1 MTEEITGQE
10 PNTEQAEG
18 QEPEV
23 EQQGTELDDMQAIQ
37 AELNRARR
45 EAAKYRKAAKA
56 AEEAEELRKR
66 EEMSEVERLKADMA
80 KIQAQAQEAEAQAKM
95 ATIKAAVMR
104 AANGF
109 NDPEDALRLL
119 DLDAMEIDDDGNIE
133 GLEDAIAG
141 LLKTKPYL
149 AKKQGGITP
158 TNPAAERQPMSYAD
172 VKARSNGRALD
183 YMFGTGGGGVTAQ
196 EE

>member
-1 MTEEITGQE
+1 MSEETIMAQE
-10 PNTEQAEG
+10 ANETEG

-23 EQQGTELDDMQAIQ
+23 EQQGTELDDLTELQ

-45 EAAKYRKAAKA
+45 EAAKYRKAAQQA
-56 AEEAEELRKR
+56 AEAEEQRKR

-80 KIQAQAQEAEAQAKM
+80 KMQAQAQEAEQRAQQAM
-95 ATIKAAVMR
+95 VKAAVIR

-119 DLDAMEIDDDGNIE
+119 DLDALDTDDDGNIE
-133 GLEDAIAG
+133 GLDNAIAA
-141 LLKTKPYL
+141 LLKAKPYL

-158 TNPAAERQPMSYAD
+158 TNPAAGEPKTDEQLRREVYGLGQSPFFA
-172 VKARSNGRALD
+172 
-183 YMFGTGGGGVTAQ
+183 GGGVVMPK
-196 EE
+196 E